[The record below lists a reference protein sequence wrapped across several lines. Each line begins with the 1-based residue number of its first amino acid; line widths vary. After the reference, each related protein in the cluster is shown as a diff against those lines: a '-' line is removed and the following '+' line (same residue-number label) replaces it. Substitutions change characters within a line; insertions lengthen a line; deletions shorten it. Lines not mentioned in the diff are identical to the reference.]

1 MKPVYSIS
9 IFLNFQAVE
18 TFKECGKKDS
28 KMAGTAATN
37 LSFIYFLVS
46 QSQQLYVI
54 LSLLLQILF
63 LHIFMRLSL
72 AHCYPVLSPTYPG
85 SEPHPHTVILY

>member
-1 MKPVYSIS
+1 
-9 IFLNFQAVE
+9 
-18 TFKECGKKDS
+18 
-28 KMAGTAATN
+28 MAGTAATN

-72 AHCYPVLSPTYPG
+72 AHCYQPLLRLFSQESDIPQAEKFANSAMAQDRYNPQG
-85 SEPHPHTVILY
+85 EPR